1 MKKKILI
8 ILLLI
13 IILIILACIFS
24 KKIIYYYYDK
34 KYDNMETIEKS
45 LAYNKEANLIEENS
59 ISLNNMNIV
68 LSNFEYTD
76 KNELN
81 IEFKFSHNTQLN
93 SVGYLLR
100 LYDENYFFGDY
111 FIGQT
116 SLSSTEWIM
125 NQKSFCKQ
133 TYNDIEKDIL
143 LFSKN
148 FQHENI
154 LEENTMIHRI
164 SFSLPEEIIIKD
176 NLNIVLFDLNYQ
188 NVGDKN
194 FYNLTDKLS
203 EIKYTLN
210 NI

>member
-1 MKKKILI
+1 MKKKFLI
-8 ILLLI
+8 ILSIVIVLVILFFVFGKYI
-13 IILIILACIFS
+13 IS
-24 KKIIYYYYDK
+24 YYYEK
-34 KYDNMETIEKS
+34 KYDNMERIEKNLS
-45 LAYNKEANLIEENS
+45 YNRDTHLVEANS
-59 ISLNNMNIV
+59 ISLNNINIV
-68 LSNFEYTD
+68 LSNFEHTD

-81 IEFKFSHNTQLN
+81 LEFKFSNNTQLN
-93 SVGYLLR
+93 SIGYLLR
-100 LYDENYFFGDY
+100 LYDENNFLGDY
-111 FIGQT
+111 FIGET
-116 SLSSTEWIM
+116 SLSNNEWIM
-125 NQKSFCKQ
+125 NQKSFCKKI
-133 TYNDIEKDIL
+133 YNNEEKNVL

-154 LEENTMIHRI
+154 LEENTIIHKI

-176 NLNIVLFDLNYQ
+176 NLNIVLLDLNYQ